1 MKNIVLIGFM
11 GTGKTTTG
19 RLLAMRLGRPFID
32 IDWRIENETGL
43 SVSNIFYEYGEAVF
57 RQKEA
62 EMIARVAR
70 YSNSVIATGG
80 GSVVFPENV
89 MRLKKNG
96 VLIALNASLE
106 VILERTDRRMTR
118 PLLARPDREV
128 YVAELL
134 ETRRNLYAI
143 ADYTVETGTI
153 SPPQVTDK
161 IIHFLRRGGY
171 LRGRSQR

>member
-19 RLLAMRLGRPFID
+19 RLLAMRLGRPFLD
-32 IDWRIENETGL
+32 IDRKMENETGL
-43 SVSNIFYEYGEAVF
+43 SVSDIFFQYGEAAF

-62 EMIARVAR
+62 EIIARVSR
-70 YSNSVIATGG
+70 YSNFVIATGG
-80 GSVVFPENV
+80 GAVLFQENII
-89 MRLKKNG
+89 RLKKNG
-96 VLIALNASLE
+96 VLIALTASLE
-106 VILERTDRRMTR
+106 VILERTGRRMTR
-118 PLLARPDREV
+118 PLLDRPDRESH
-128 YVAELL
+128 VAELL

-143 ADYTVETGTI
+143 ADYTVETESI

-171 LRGRSQR
+171 LRGRSYR